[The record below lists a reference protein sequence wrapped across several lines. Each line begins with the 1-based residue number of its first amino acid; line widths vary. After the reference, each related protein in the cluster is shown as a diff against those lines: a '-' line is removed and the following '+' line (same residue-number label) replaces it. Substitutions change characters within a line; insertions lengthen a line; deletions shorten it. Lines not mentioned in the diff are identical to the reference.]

1 MTDAAMTD
9 PLSPVT
15 VHQHGRVLLATMDD
29 GRANAMSRALSGAL
43 RAVLTR
49 AEQDPEIGAVVI
61 AGRPGRFSGGFDLS
75 VIRGGDAAAIGE
87 MVDSGGAL
95 VAQAY
100 GASVPV
106 VAACT
111 GHAVAAGAL
120 LLLGC
125 DYRVG
130 PDAEVKI
137 GLNEVAIGL
146 TLPEWALAIAAER
159 LSRRHLQASVAN
171 AQLYNGAGA
180 VAAGFL
186 DAVVEPDAVLAAA
199 MNHAAVLAELDP
211 AAYAATV
218 KALRGRTLARMAAM

>member
-61 AGRPGRFSGGFDLS
+61 A
-75 VIRGGDAAAIGE
+75 
-87 MVDSGGAL
+87 
-95 VAQAY
+95 
-100 GASVPV
+100 
-106 VAACT
+106 
-111 GHAVAAGAL
+111 
-120 LLLGC
+120 
-125 DYRVG
+125 
-130 PDAEVKI
+130 
-137 GLNEVAIGL
+137 
-146 TLPEWALAIAAER
+146 AER

-199 MNHAAVLAELDP
+199 MDHAAVLAELDP

>member
-1 MTDAAMTD
+1 MANTEVPGAED
-9 PLSPVT
+9 PVT
-15 VHQHGRVLLATMDD
+15 VEQRGRVLLATMDD
-29 GRANAMSRALSGAL
+29 GRANAMSVTMSGAL
-43 RAVLTR
+43 RAALTR
-49 AEQDPEIGAVVI
+49 AEADPGIGAMVI
-61 AGRPGRFSGGFDLS
+61 AGRPGRFSGGFDLN
-75 VIRGGDAAAIGE
+75 VIRGGDAAAVRE
-87 MVDSGGAL
+87 MVNGGGAL
-95 VAQAY
+95 VAEAY

-125 DYRVG
+125 DHRVG
-130 PDAEVKI
+130 PDAEVKV

-146 TLPEWALAIAAER
+146 TLPRWALAIAAER

-171 AQLYNGAGA
+171 AQLYDGAGA

-186 DAVVEPDAVLAAA
+186 DTAVEPDVVIEAA
-199 MNHAAVLAELDP
+199 MDHAAVLAELDP

-218 KALRGRTLARMAAM
+218 QALRGPTLAAMAR